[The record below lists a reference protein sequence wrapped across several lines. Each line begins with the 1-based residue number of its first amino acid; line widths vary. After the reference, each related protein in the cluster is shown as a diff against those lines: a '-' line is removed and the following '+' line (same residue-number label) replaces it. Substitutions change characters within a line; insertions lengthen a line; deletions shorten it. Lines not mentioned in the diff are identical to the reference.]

1 MNLTTLTTW
10 LDLHPHYKL
19 LGLDKLSRLA
29 KTQGVSRKVVQQWFQ
44 SQALNQVFSQPKKRK
59 PSHRYKITAPPYS
72 FQIDV
77 VVMPKYKDANKGKD
91 RFLLCVDILSRKA
104 FAYVLPSNRL
114 SDVLD
119 KYVYGFL
126 EDAKWNPWC
135 VSGDDFFRAPRF
147 VALNKRRGIRVHT
160 VVAKDNHTHNHI
172 KATKKDALGI
182 VDRCTRTLK
191 QLIEKHVVQS
201 RDKKWTRYLSTIVDL
216 YNSAPHL
223 ALGNK
228 APNDLYGNLK
238 ALCALN
244 AKNKRHNQ
252 HVSNADMERLHVGD
266 HVRVALAKR
275 NPFSKESNRYS
286 KTVYKIYGRDGYHFV
301 LERMNGNKVSQ
312 KYMAA
317 ELLRVDDVE
326 GSIEHSE

>member
-1 MNLTTLTTW
+1 MEALTTW
-10 LDLHPHYKL
+10 LDQHPHYKL
-19 LGLDKLSRLA
+19 LGLDKLARLA
-29 KTQGVSRKVVQQWFQ
+29 KTQGASRKVVKQWFQ
-44 SQALNQVFSQPKKRK
+44 SQALNQVFSQPKQRK
-59 PSHRYKITAPPYS
+59 ATHRYKITAPPYS

-77 VVMPKYKDANKGKD
+77 IVVPKYKDANMGKD

-119 KYVYGFL
+119 KYAYHFL
-126 EDAKWNPWC
+126 EDAKRKPWA

-147 VALNKRRGIRVHT
+147 LAFNKRRGIRVHT

-172 KATKKDALGI
+172 KATRKDALGI

-191 QLIEKHVVQS
+191 QLIEKHAIQIK
-201 RDKKWTRYLSTIVDL
+201 DKRWTRYLSTIVDL

-228 APNDLYGNLK
+228 TPNELYGNLK

-252 HVSNADMERLHVGD
+252 QVSCAETERLHVGD
-266 HVRVALAKR
+266 QVRVALAKR
-275 NPFSKESNRYS
+275 NPFSKESNKYS
-286 KTVYKIYGRDGYHFV
+286 KTVYKISGREGYHFV
-301 LERMNGNKVSQ
+301 LERMNGGKVGQ
-312 KYMAA
+312 HYMAA
-317 ELLRVDDVE
+317 ELLRVDEVE